1 MKNEPQ
7 ACIEVETKHVFYEA
21 MRCLKLHKKF
31 NWNNILKI
39 IIFKFENVEQFQ
51 ALFVGSNAHVN
62 NLYQHYQIEC
72 NQIWFQRF
80 EIFFIYIIKLYLLIF
95 QICLSS
101 LSFAFTSG
109 FVTLSI
115 GFTSRF
121 VTFEFD
127 EEFDNSSI
135 SASVATLALG
145 L

>member
-1 MKNEPQ
+1 
-7 ACIEVETKHVFYEA
+7 
-21 MRCLKLHKKF
+21 
-31 NWNNILKI
+31 LKI
-39 IIFKFENVEQFQ
+39 IIFKFEDVEQFQ
-51 ALFVGSNAHVN
+51 ALFVGLNAHVSK
-62 NLYQHYQIEC
+62 LYQHYQIEC

-95 QICLSS
+95 QIFLSS

-121 VTFEFD
+121 VTSEFD

-135 SASVATLALG
+135 GASVATLALG